1 MVRFAVILAI
11 LLIRKIQMPRPHL
24 RPVKSGYLEWGPRH
38 GIFVFCV
45 VFLLFYFV
53 LSFLISSDVQPGWR
67 TTAV

>member
-38 GIFVFCV
+38 GSFVFIY
-45 VFLLFYFV
+45 LFIY
-53 LSFLISSDVQPGWR
+53 SFIHSFI
-67 TTAV
+67 